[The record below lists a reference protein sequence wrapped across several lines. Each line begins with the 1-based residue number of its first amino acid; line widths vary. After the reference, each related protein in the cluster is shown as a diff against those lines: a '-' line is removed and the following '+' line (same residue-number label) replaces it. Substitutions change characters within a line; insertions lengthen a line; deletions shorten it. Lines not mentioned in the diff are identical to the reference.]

1 MIRKFLICGK
11 QPFLASRQIEAATG
25 PVVEI
30 FVPVQI
36 FWQIQ
41 ELIKKIEYMISASE
55 DPVVINELQ
64 TRVYAKLARYA
75 VHEKDRIMLIARGGG
90 SPLQSDG

>member
-11 QPFLASRQIEAATG
+11 QPFLASRQIEATSA
-25 PVVEI
+25 PMVEVFI
-30 FVPVQI
+30 PVQL

-41 ELIKKIEYMISASE
+41 DLIKKIEYLVSTSE

-75 VHEKDRIMLIARGGG
+75 VHEKDRVMLIARGGG
-90 SPLQSDG
+90 TPLPTDG